1 MYLSYN
7 LPNLPVSVKRLLK
20 KLCSLNVS
28 KAVVA
33 KRPYSQYNQP
43 PMSEQT
49 SRRWL
54 ALILSV
60 FTLLGVTYA
69 LTTPPFEASDELWHY
84 PMIRHL
90 ADGNPLPVQVFD
102 PAQAGPWNQEASQPP
117 LYYYLGAALT
127 FWIDTSDMEQVR
139 WLNPHVDTGVLT
151 KDGNI
156 NLAIHPPD
164 ANPWQGTLLAIYIV
178 RLFSVLL
185 GLATVYLTFRIAIL
199 VVSADLTGFQ
209 NLSGLPLALGAT
221 AVTAFLPMFIFISG
235 AVNNDNLVIPLVALA
250 LLLLIWAVKE
260 GPVVNQKD
268 LRSSALISV
277 PLSYKLPWGNTAV
290 SETTY
295 WLILGAVIGLAAL
308 TKISGVG
315 LLALAWGTL
324 VVTRWQAWQVAD
336 KNNELI
342 TSAVVGGWLVQATLR
357 FLLLL
362 LPVLLIAGWWYWR
375 NVQLYGD
382 WTGWNAFIAV
392 LGQRAQPASLAQLW
406 GERWG
411 FMLSYWGLFGGVNVP
426 MPTWIYRLLNG
437 VAIIS
442 FVGLL
447 AHLVRL
453 IWRWSHTLRT
463 THYALRPNL
472 FHTAV
477 SHIFRFSQ
485 HHFGLV
491 VCLLW
496 VAATVIG
503 LVQWATTTWSS
514 QGRLV
519 FSALPAISILMIV
532 GLVGWLP
539 PRPARWTLAGL
550 GGFMFLIAAL
560 APFLWIRPAYQPP
573 TATPALAHTVH
584 YNFNDQIRLTG
595 YEIEAADEAGTLQPG
610 HAVWVHLAWEVLAP
624 MERNWSLFLHLNDPI
639 LQRPIAQRD
648 MYLGRGLLA
657 TSFLEPGQ
665 RIVDSYYLEIP
676 ATTIA
681 PADLEVTVGLYDFYT
696 WERLPLTTGGDTAE
710 LTTLS
715 LSPVAGDYPNP
726 VDFNFENRLRLR
738 GFEVTP
744 RLAAPGETVTLT
756 LYWEG
761 IRPLSQNYT
770 IFAQIVDDDTTRWA
784 SHDPEP
790 EPPTSAWQPGQVQT
804 MTMQLTLD
812 EATPAELY
820 PLIIG
825 AYILT
830 DAGEFVRL
838 QLVTPDGRL
847 TDNFLQL
854 TQIRVD

>member
-1 MYLSYN
+1 
-7 LPNLPVSVKRLLK
+7 
-20 KLCSLNVS
+20 
-28 KAVVA
+28 VVA
-33 KRPYSQYNQP
+33 KRPYSQYNQS

-49 SRRWL
+49 CRRWL
-54 ALILSV
+54 ALILIV
-60 FTLLGVTYA
+60 YTLLGVTYA

-127 FWIDTSDMEQVR
+127 FWVDTGDMEQVR
-139 WLNPHVDTGVLT
+139 RLNPHVEPGVLT
-151 KDGNI
+151 QDGNI

-164 ANPWQGTLLAIYIV
+164 ANPWQGTLLAIRLV

-185 GLATVYLTFRIAIL
+185 GLITVYLTFRIAKL
-199 VVSADLTGFQ
+199 VIGNRYSVTGNRLTDHR
-209 NLSGLPLALGAT
+209 PPALGAA
-221 AVTAFLPMFIFISG
+221 AVTAFLPMFLFISG
-235 AVNNDNLVIPLVALA
+235 AVNNDNLIIPLVALA

-260 GPVVNQKD
+260 EPGQ
-268 LRSSALISV
+268 LGYR
-277 PLSYKLPWGNTAV
+277 LPWGNTAV
-290 SETTY
+290 SETSY
-295 WLILGAVIGLAAL
+295 WLLLGVVIGLAAL
-308 TKISGVG
+308 TKITGVG
-315 LLALAWGTL
+315 LLPLAWGTL
-324 VVTRWQAWQVAD
+324 VVTRWQAWQAD
-336 KNNELI
+336 NTHDGLI
-342 TSAVVGGWLVQATLR
+342 TPAVVGRWIIQATLR

-382 WTGWNAFIAV
+382 WSGWNAFIAV
-392 LGQRAQPASLAQLW
+392 LGQRNQPAGLAQLW

-411 FMLSYWGLFGGVNVP
+411 FMLSYWGLFGGLNVP

-437 VAIIS
+437 VAILS
-442 FVGLL
+442 FIGLL
-447 AHLVRL
+447 LYLARL
-453 IWRWSHTLRT
+453 IWCWPRNEINHRVHKGHREKEKTLRS
-463 THYALRPNL
+463 LRSL
-472 FHTAV
+472 WLKFGEFFHTAV
-477 SHIFRFSQ
+477 SHIFRFTV

-503 LVQWATTTWSS
+503 LIQWATTTWSS

-519 FSALPAISILMIV
+519 FSALPAISTLMVV

-550 GGFMFLIAAL
+550 GSFMFLIAAL

-573 TATPALAHTVH
+573 TAAPTLAHTVD
-584 YNFNDQIRLTG
+584 YNFNDQIQLTG
-595 YEIEAADEAGTLQPG
+595 FEIEPVPESIHFLPLTSDLLLLQPG
-610 HAVWVHLAWEVLAP
+610 HAVWVHLSWEVLAP
-624 MERNWSLFLHLNDPI
+624 MERNWSLFLHLNDPV

-657 TSFLEPGQ
+657 TRFFEPGQ
-665 RIVDSYYLEIP
+665 QIVDSYYVEIP
-676 ATTIA
+676 ATAIA
-681 PADLEVTVGLYDFYT
+681 PADLEVTVGLYDFHT
-696 WERLPLTTGGDTAE
+696 WERLPLASGEDAAR
-710 LTTLS
+710 LTTLP
-715 LSPVAGDYPNP
+715 LAPIVGDYPNP
-726 VDFNFENRLRLR
+726 IDINFENRLRLR

-744 RLAAPGETVTLT
+744 RLVTPGETVTLT
-756 LYWEG
+756 LYWEAV
-761 IRPLSQNYT
+761 RPLSQNYT

-784 SHDPEP
+784 SNDPEP

-804 MTMQLTLD
+804 VAMQLTLD
-812 EATPAELY
+812 EATSPDLY

-825 AYILT
+825 AYT
-830 DAGEFVRL
+830 MTEAGDFTRL
-838 QLVTPDGRL
+838 QLMTPDGRL

>member
-1 MYLSYN
+1 
-7 LPNLPVSVKRLLK
+7 
-20 KLCSLNVS
+20 
-28 KAVVA
+28 
-33 KRPYSQYNQP
+33 
-43 PMSEQT
+43 MSEQT
-49 SRRWL
+49 CRRWL
-54 ALILSV
+54 ALILIAY
-60 FTLLGVTYA
+60 TLLGVTYA

-102 PAQAGPWNQEASQPP
+102 PAEAGPWNQEASQPP

-127 FWIDTSDMEQVR
+127 FWVDTSDMEQVR

-164 ANPWQGTLLAIYIV
+164 ANPWQGTLLAVYIV

-185 GLATVYLTFRIAIL
+185 GLVTVYLTFRIASL
-199 VVSADLTGFQ
+199 VVSADLTGWQ
-209 NLSGLPLALGAT
+209 SQITPNLSGLPLALGAT

-260 GPVVNQKD
+260 GPVVKQKNP
-268 LRSSALISV
+268 RSSALISV

-295 WLILGAVIGLAAL
+295 WLILGVVIGLAAL

-315 LLALAWGTL
+315 LLGLAWGTL
-324 VVTRWQAWQVAD
+324 VVTRWQAWQAEAD
-336 KNNELI
+336 LDALI
-342 TSAVVGGWLVQATLR
+342 TPAVLSRWIMQATGR

-375 NVQLYGD
+375 NIQLYGD
-382 WTGWNAFIAV
+382 WTGWNAFVAV

-442 FVGLL
+442 FIGLL
-447 AHLVRL
+447 FHLARL
-453 IWRWSHTLRT
+453 IWGWPKIFTAKTQRTPRENEKTLRSWR
-463 THYALRPNL
+463 LSGEPL

-477 SHIFRFSQ
+477 SHIFRFAQ

-496 VAATVIG
+496 VAATIIG
-503 LVQWATTTWSS
+503 LIQWATTTWSS

-519 FSALPAISILMIV
+519 FSALPAISTLMVV

-539 PRPARWTLAGL
+539 PRPARLTLAGL
-550 GGFMFLIAAL
+550 GGFLFLIAAL
-560 APFLWIRPAYQPP
+560 APFLWIRPAYQPALYQP
-573 TATPALAHTVH
+573 TTHEPAAFQPPAYQPPLTQSVD

-595 YEIEAADEAGTLQPG
+595 YQIEPALRRIALQPG
-610 HAVWVHLAWEVLAP
+610 HAVWIRLSWEVLAP
-624 MERNWSLFLHLNDPI
+624 MERNWSLFLHLNDPV

-657 TSFLEPGQ
+657 TSFLQPGQ
-665 RIVDSYYLEIP
+665 RIIDSHYLEIP

-681 PADLEVTVGLYDFYT
+681 PAELEIAVGLYDFYT
-696 WERLPLTTGGDTAE
+696 WERLPLTSGGDTAV
-710 LTTLS
+710 LTTLP
-715 LSPVAGDYPNP
+715 LSPLAGDYPNP

-744 RLAAPGETVTLT
+744 RLTAPGETVTLT
-756 LYWEG
+756 LYWEA
-761 IRPLSQNYT
+761 IRPLNQNYT
-770 IFAQIVDDDTTRWA
+770 LFAQIVDADTTRWA
-784 SHDPEP
+784 SQDLGP
-790 EPPTSAWQPGQVQT
+790 EPPTSAWQPGQVET
-804 MTMQLTLD
+804 ITMQLTLD

-838 QLVTPDGRL
+838 QLLTPDGRL

>member
-1 MYLSYN
+1 
-7 LPNLPVSVKRLLK
+7 
-20 KLCSLNVS
+20 
-28 KAVVA
+28 VV
-33 KRPYSQYNQP
+33 
-43 PMSEQT
+43 
-49 SRRWL
+49 
-54 ALILSV
+54 
-60 FTLLGVTYA
+60 G
-69 LTTPPFEASDELWHY
+69 
-84 PMIRHL
+84 
-90 ADGNPLPVQVFD
+90 
-102 PAQAGPWNQEASQPP
+102 
-117 LYYYLGAALT
+117 
-127 FWIDTSDMEQVR
+127 
-139 WLNPHVDTGVLT
+139 
-151 KDGNI
+151 
-156 NLAIHPPD
+156 
-164 ANPWQGTLLAIYIV
+164 
-178 RLFSVLL
+178 
-185 GLATVYLTFRIAIL
+185 
-199 VVSADLTGFQ
+199 ADLTGFQ

-221 AVTAFLPMFIFISG
+221 AFTAFLPMFIFISG
-235 AVNNDNLVIPLVALA
+235 AVNNDNLIIPLAALA
-250 LLLLIWAVKE
+250 LLLMIWAVVQPA
-260 GPVVNQKD
+260 G
-268 LRSSALISV
+268 AG
-277 PLSYKLPWGNTAV
+277 YKLPWGNTAV

-295 WLILGAVIGLAAL
+295 WLILGVVIGMAAL

-324 VVTRWQAWQVAD
+324 VVTRWQAWPAD
-336 KNNELI
+336 GVNNGLI
-342 TSAVVGGWLVQATLR
+342 TPAVVGGWIVQATLR

-437 VAIIS
+437 IATIS

-447 AHLVRL
+447 VHLARL
-453 IWRWSHTLRT
+453 IWRWPGTLRT
-463 THYALRPNL
+463 TDYALRSNPHPPTPDY

-477 SHIFRFSQ
+477 SHIFRFTQ
-485 HHFGLV
+485 HYFGLV

-503 LVQWATTTWSS
+503 LIQWATTTWSS

-519 FSALPAISILMIV
+519 FSALPSISILMIV

-539 PRPARWTLAGL
+539 PRRARFTVAGL
-550 GGFMFLIAAL
+550 GGVLFVVAAL

-573 TATPALAHTVH
+573 AETPALAHAVD

-595 YEIEAADEAGTLQPG
+595 YEIEPTLQRIPLQPG
-610 HAVWVHLAWEVLAP
+610 HAVWVHLSWEVLAP
-624 MERNWSLFLHLNDPI
+624 MERNWSLFLHLNDPV

-665 RIVDSYYLEIP
+665 QIVDSYYLEIP

-681 PADLEVTVGLYDFYT
+681 PAALEVTVGLYDFYT
-696 WERLPLTTGGDTAE
+696 WERLPLTTGGDVAQ
-710 LTTLS
+710 LTTLP
-715 LSPVAGDYPNP
+715 LAPIAGDYPNP

-744 RLAAPGETVTLT
+744 RLATPGETVTLT
-756 LYWEG
+756 LYWEA

-770 IFAQIVDDDTTRWA
+770 IFAQIVDEDTTRWA
-784 SHDPEP
+784 SQDLGP

-804 MTMQLTLD
+804 VTMQLTLD

-830 DAGEFVRL
+830 DTGEFVRL
-838 QLVTPDGRL
+838 QLLTPDGRL